1 MNCEPFTSNIRLLFN
16 HFIKQMN
23 WPRYN
28 TFIFTRFD
36 DSCWKT
42 FFICIVFVAFHSKCF
57 SWSSLSISK
66 NRRVIS
72 LFNLRSETAYLRL
85 QLALLDWAH
94 RNQQKFTLSL
104 LQYRTQYRT
113 CGFCSIL
120 NDHYKRYKNQFNLD
134 YYYFTR
140 RLSWSMFSFSKEF
153 PA

>member
-1 MNCEPFTSNIRLLFN
+1 
-16 HFIKQMN
+16 
-23 WPRYN
+23 
-28 TFIFTRFD
+28 
-36 DSCWKT
+36 
-42 FFICIVFVAFHSKCF
+42 
-57 SWSSLSISK
+57 
-66 NRRVIS
+66 
-72 LFNLRSETAYLRL
+72 
-85 QLALLDWAH
+85 
-94 RNQQKFTLSL
+94 L